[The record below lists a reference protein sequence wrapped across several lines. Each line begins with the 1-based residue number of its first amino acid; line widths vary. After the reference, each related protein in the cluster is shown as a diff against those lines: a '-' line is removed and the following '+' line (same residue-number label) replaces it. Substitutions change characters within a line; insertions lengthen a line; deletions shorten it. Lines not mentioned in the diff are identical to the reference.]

1 MNEPITIGMIV
12 WPVLIITGLGGLV
25 ALLLFLVWL
34 FNPFRSGH

>member
-12 WPVLIITGLGGLV
+12 YPVLVIGGLLGITGFLF
-25 ALLLFLVWL
+25 FLVWL